1 VPPGLLQ
8 GATAISVLKPVVNAA
23 KSSASTA
30 QKKTASVASKNAK
43 PAPKLTA
50 ASKSVQKSKSGSR
63 NTSTARSGASVV
75 EAPQAEQI
83 AAPNPFANLDLKNLQ
98 EYKIKATVAWSSD
111 GGRKVGLKFAKIP
124 ESQRRNLELFLKGIS
139 T

>member
-1 VPPGLLQ
+1 
-8 GATAISVLKPVVNAA
+8 
-23 KSSASTA
+23 
-30 QKKTASVASKNAK
+30 
-43 PAPKLTA
+43 
-50 ASKSVQKSKSGSR
+50 
-63 NTSTARSGASVV
+63 V